1 MLIKGQWVVD
11 YMRLLWW
18 EHPSFSHKT
27 LLLAKVLNT
36 CCLLT
41 HALCSPAGFE
51 WHDITKTHESVV
63 TNSQYW
69 KISLRPHFVTIL
81 FQFIISFLF
90 SLTLSGRIGR
100 RGKGDKRIVCDAM
113 NTYVNIISWY
123 QGISHICVQISGSM
137 WEEWIVIIVTK
148 CGPCLP
154 FIYLCVHFHISLL
167 PLLQE
172 KHIAPLCQ

>member
-1 MLIKGQWVVD
+1 MLVRGQWVAD

-27 LLLAKVLNT
+27 RLLAKVLNT

-41 HALCSPAGFE
+41 HALRSPAGFE

-63 TNSQYW
+63 TSSQYW

-100 RGKGDKRIVCDAM
+100 RGKRIVCDAM
-113 NTYVNIISWY
+113 NTYVKIISWC
-123 QGISHICVQISGSM
+123 QGMSHVCTNQWQYVRGMDCDNCYKM
-137 WEEWIVIIVTK
+137 W
-148 CGPCLP
+148 
-154 FIYLCVHFHISLL
+154 
-167 PLLQE
+167 PLLAFYLSLRAFPYFSAITVA
-172 KHIAPLCQ
+172 KGAHCCPLCQ